1 MSENFNK
8 LHLIIHRVLT
18 LKEFMN
24 LYKKC
29 NAKPYSFLILDATL
43 ALDSPLR
50 FRMNLL
56 ERI

>member
-1 MSENFNK
+1 MSKNFNK

-24 LYKKC
+24 LYKKY